1 MNRYD
6 DIQQLL
12 DSYMAGT
19 TTNDDEARLR
29 TFFATHDD
37 IPAEWTVY
45 RAIFT
50 YVGAERLAHAKVP
63 VAPVAM
69 APAPTPTDPRRQAMH
84 IASRARR
91 LWIAAASVAA
101 VVVVGTLLWHPAD
114 HTSYAVI
121 DGRMCTNQHEVKAEA
136 LSALQNIELEGD
148 DQAFSALGNLND

>member
-6 DIQQLL
+6 DIQQLI

-19 TTNDDEARLR
+19 TTNDDEERLR
-29 TFFATHDD
+29 AFFATHDD
-37 IPAEWTVY
+37 LPAEWAVY
-45 RAIFT
+45 RALFA
-50 YVGAERLAHAKVP
+50 YVGAERQTLAAEAAATEET
-63 VAPVAM
+63 API
-69 APAPTPTDPRRQAMH
+69 PAPTAPRHGALH
-84 IASRARR
+84 IVSRARR

-101 VVVVGTLLWHPAD
+101 IVVVGALLWQPAD

-121 DGRMCTNQHEVKAEA
+121 DGRMCTNQREVKAEA

>member
-29 TFFATHDD
+29 TFFAAHDD

-45 RAIFT
+45 RALFA
-50 YVGAERLAHAKVP
+50 YVGAECQAYAKASAATVTT
-63 VAPVAM
+63 APVS
-69 APAPTPTDPRRQAMH
+69 APTAPRRPAMY
-84 IASRARR
+84 IVSRARR
-91 LWIAAASVAA
+91 LWIVAASVAA
-101 VVVVGTLLWHPAD
+101 IVVVGALLWHPAD
-114 HTSYAVI
+114 HASYAVI

>member
-45 RAIFT
+45 RALFA
-50 YVGAERLAHAKVP
+50 YVGAERQARAAAP
-63 VAPVAM
+63 AAPVTT
-69 APAPTPTDPRRQAMH
+69 APASAPTTQRRPAMH
-84 IASRARR
+84 IVSRARR

-101 VVVVGTLLWHPAD
+101 VVVLGALLWQPAD

-148 DQAFSALGNLND
+148 DQAFSALGDLNE